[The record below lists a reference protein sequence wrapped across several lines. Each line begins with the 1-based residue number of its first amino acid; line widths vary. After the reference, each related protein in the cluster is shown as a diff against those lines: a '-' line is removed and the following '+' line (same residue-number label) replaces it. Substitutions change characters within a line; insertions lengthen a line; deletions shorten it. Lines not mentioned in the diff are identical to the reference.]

1 MKKLIWLFFYIL
13 SLVGIS
19 FYGGRAVYGFHFA
32 VLMFPLI
39 CALYLLYVYF
49 NFRIYQKVEGR
60 SRAAGHPTEYYM
72 SLQNESIFAF
82 SSVKIILYSDFST
95 ITGLS
100 GDLRF
105 ELMPH
110 TGISRESVLVC
121 KYRGHYNVGIKELVI
136 EDFFGF
142 FKFRYSC
149 DEQTDLWVK
158 PDIIYLDGLRSSDVL
173 SVTARDQMVNKT
185 ERDVLTRK
193 YSAGDPVKDINWKAS
208 ARTGELLV
216 RTRIGEERQ
225 GVTIIMDSKR
235 YSDKIAEY
243 LPLENKVIET
253 VIALTCY
260 FEKHNIPVNV
270 VMLNNVKP
278 VFLTVNDTN
287 GFNRLYNVL
296 SDIQFRDD
304 NAASVLFAETA
315 KQGVVY
321 DSKMC
326 YMVLCEKS
334 PESERFCDSLRLNC
348 VNFVNYIVTDV
359 LIKESKED
367 IRVSPYASLKEVL

>member
-19 FYGGRAVYGFHFA
+19 FFGGRAVYGFHFA

-39 CALYLLYVYF
+39 CGLYLLYVYF

-60 SRAAGHPTEYYM
+60 TRVAGHPTEYYL

-82 SSVKIILYSDFST
+82 SSVEIILYSDFSN
-95 ITGLS
+95 ITGLD

-110 TGISRESVLVC
+110 TGINRESILLC
-121 KYRGHYNVGIKELVI
+121 KYRGHYNVGVKELVI
-136 EDFFGF
+136 QDFFGF
-142 FKFRYSC
+142 FKVHYRC
-149 DEQTDLWVK
+149 DDQTDVWVK
-158 PDIIYLDGLRSSDVL
+158 PDIIYLDGLRNSDVL
-173 SVTARDQMVNKT
+173 SVTARDQMVNMT
-185 ERDVLTRK
+185 ERDVLVRQ
-193 YSAGDPVKDINWKAS
+193 YVSGDPVKDINWKAS

-216 RTRIGEERQ
+216 RNRIGEEKQ

-243 LPLENKVIET
+243 LPLENKIIEAC
-253 VIALTCY
+253 IALTCY

-270 VMLNNVKP
+270 VFLNNSKP
-278 VFLTVNDTN
+278 VSVNVNDTN

-296 SDIQFRDD
+296 SDIQFVSENRS
-304 NAASVLFAETA
+304 ATLFSWVAE
-315 KQGVVY
+315 QGTVY

-326 YMVLCEKS
+326 YLILHEKT
-334 PESERFCDSLRLNC
+334 PESVRFCESLRLNC
-348 VNFVNYIVTDV
+348 VNYTNYVVTDEI
-359 LIKESKED
+359 IKESKED
-367 IRVSPYASLKEVL
+367 IRVSPEADLKEVL